1 MSHLLILVGSD
12 AIECT
17 VQWGDTT
24 EHHSIPVGIDTL
36 LRKHLTDDPPRPEG
50 LTNAIGIV
58 VDHLDDLTREHPYAV
73 DADVAVTGPEMSAI
87 AAVEEGA
94 PAALPYALPRDAA
107 EDVFRTLVTEPLADR
122 LRNPGLEAHLGQ
134 RVVAGSCV
142 LVAVM
147 RALQLTTVSVTA

>member
-36 LRKHLTDDPPRPEG
+36 LRQHLTDDPPRPED

-58 VDHLDDLTREHPYAV
+58 IDHLDDLTREHPYAV
-73 DADVAVTGPEMSAI
+73 DADVAVAGPEMKAI
-87 AAVEEGA
+87 AAVEEGS
-94 PAALPYALPRDAA
+94 AAVLPYALHRDAA
-107 EDVFRTLVTEPLADR
+107 EDVFRTLVTEPLVDR
-122 LRNPGLEAHLGQ
+122 LRNPGLEAHLGH

-147 RALQLTTVSVTA
+147 RALQLTSVSVTA